1 MLLKLGEIVF
11 DYDFFTTSMPN
22 GGYLVMNKIKESL
35 KHEEDTLE
43 LDRVN
48 IAVYLEDEIV
58 PCSSVIGMSN
68 DYLGISTDHKE
79 LEGKT
84 LSSENMQYCIME
96 LYE

>member
-22 GGYLVMNKIKESL
+22 GSYLVMNKIKESL
-35 KHEEDTLE
+35 KHREDTLE

-68 DYLGISTDHKE
+68 DYIGISTDHKE